1 MQRFS
6 AASFDLERIAHLI
19 AGRPCDDCLKRHP
32 HDFIKPEWSGQREKL
47 PSAERQ
53 FSMNFGM
60 YNLLLCRFE
69 GPPSSQ
75 CSAFQLHPLIL
86 SA

>member
-6 AASFDLERIAHLI
+6 AASFDFERIAHLI

-53 FSMNFGM
+53 FSMTSE
-60 YNLLLCRFE
+60 CTTC
-69 GPPSSQ
+69 
-75 CSAFQLHPLIL
+75 CSADLRALPPPNAALFSCIL
-86 SA
+86 